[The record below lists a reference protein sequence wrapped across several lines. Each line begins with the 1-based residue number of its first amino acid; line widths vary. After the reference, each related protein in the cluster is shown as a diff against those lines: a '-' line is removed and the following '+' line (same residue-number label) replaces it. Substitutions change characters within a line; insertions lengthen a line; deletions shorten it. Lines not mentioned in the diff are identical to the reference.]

1 MDTLCLFIAIHVL
14 STLLCLKVVDEVP
27 RDWLELRDVSD
38 ILQEAKQRYFC
49 EKSDDDELDNIYVYD
64 TVKS

>member
-1 MDTLCLFIAIHVL
+1 MCSLNSLCLQ
-14 STLLCLKVVDEVP
+14 VVDEVP

-49 EKSDDDELDNIYVYD
+49 EKSDNDELDNI
-64 TVKS
+64 